1 MEEKILF
8 FVLAAMAVMGA
19 LMTITRKNPLGGALS
34 LIVTMVAISGLYFM
48 NHAPFVGALQILVYA
63 GAIMVLVVFVIML
76 LNLPEGE
83 LEEERIPPRRWVLAF
98 FTIVPL
104 GFLCIAQILS
114 SDLKATGDVG
124 GDYGSARSV
133 GRLMFSDYLFQ
144 FEVVSVLL
152 LIAIVGAV
160 VMAKKKL

>member
-1 MEEKILF
+1 MEQKTLF
-8 FVLAAMAVMGA
+8 FILAAMAVISA
-19 LMTITRKNPLGGALS
+19 LMTITRKNPLSGALS
-34 LIVTMVAISGLYFM
+34 LIMTFISLAGLYFM
-48 NHAPFVGALQILVYA
+48 SSAPFVGVLQVLVYA
-63 GAIMVLVVFVIML
+63 GAIMVLVIFVVML

-98 FTIVPL
+98 FSLVPL

-114 SDLKATGDVG
+114 TDMKAVDSLGPNF
-124 GDYGSARSV
+124 GSVKSV
-133 GRLMFSDYLFQ
+133 GRLMFGDYLLQ
-144 FEVVSVLL
+144 FEMVSILL

>member
-1 MEEKILF
+1 MEQKTLF
-8 FVLAAMAVMGA
+8 FILAAMAVIGA

-34 LIVTMVAISGLYFM
+34 LIMTFISLAGLYFM
-48 NHAPFVGALQILVYA
+48 SNAPFVGVLQVLVYA
-63 GAIMVLVVFVIML
+63 GAIMVLVIFVVML

-98 FTIVPL
+98 FSLVPL

-114 SDLKATGDVG
+114 TDMKHVDNLGPNF
-124 GDYGSARSV
+124 GSVKSV
-133 GRLMFSDYLFQ
+133 GRLMFGDYLLQ
-144 FEVVSVLL
+144 FEMVSILL

>member
-1 MEEKILF
+1 MEEKTLF
-8 FVLAAMAVMGA
+8 FILAAMAVIGA

-34 LIVTMVAISGLYFM
+34 LIVTFVALAGMYFL
-48 NHAPFVGALQILVYA
+48 NNAPFVGALQILVYA
-63 GAIMVLVVFVIML
+63 GAIMVLVIFVVML

-98 FTIVPL
+98 FSMVPL

-114 SDLKATGDVG
+114 TDFEAVG
-124 GDYGSARSV
+124 EVGENFGSVKSV
-133 GRLMFSDYLFQ
+133 GRLMFGNYLLQ

-152 LIAIVGAV
+152 LLAVVGAV
-160 VMAKKKL
+160 VMAKKKI